1 MKLFCTAKVLSDD
14 EKRSLYDRCG
24 EAGLKGAGMGMGDFS
39 VPFDLWESLF
49 EGMGCMEDRAVDGQD
64 EYYSLGQSHLN
75 VLPEVGKGKL
85 SYQQGLLLV
94 SSSRTKRISLKS
106 SSWCEQNKTDQSEK
120 FQLVWTLVAT

>member
-39 VPFDLWESLF
+39 GPFDLWESLF

-64 EYYSLGQSHLN
+64 EYYSLVINFKEAVFG
-75 VLPEVGKGKL
+75 V
-85 SYQQGLLLV
+85 
-94 SSSRTKRISLKS
+94 
-106 SSWCEQNKTDQSEK
+106 EK
-120 FQLVWTLVAT
+120 QIEATCL